1 MTGPAHRRRVLP
13 ALLPALLPV
22 LLAGSLVACGDGDRT
37 PADVAPTTSPTAPPT
52 AAPSATPDGA
62 SPTPVPSP
70 GRPTATTAPEPT
82 SSPAPPCPTPA
93 PTPAPT
99 AYPSPSPTTAPPAPT
114 RPPAPAPS
122 TPVPDAAATVGAWA
136 GLDVE
141 AFETDRAVV
150 ALTFDGGA
158 SDAALSSILGT
169 LAAEG
174 VPATFF
180 VTGDFARAYPGGV
193 TAIARAGHP
202 VGNHSDTHVSFP
214 DSTNAQIHDQLV
226 RADTA
231 ISALTGRATA
241 PLFRF
246 PFGDRTPL
254 DVEVV
259 NAEGYVPIRWTVD
272 TLGWQGT
279 SGGITTAVVR
289 ERVRDT
295 ARRGQVVLM
304 HVGAHPEDGSTL
316 DADALPG
323 MIEDLRA
330 MGYGFTTV
338 PQLLAEG
345 R

>member
-1 MTGPAHRRRVLP
+1 MPTSP
-13 ALLPALLPV
+13 
-22 LLAGSLVACGDGDRT
+22 DRT
-37 PADVAPTTSPTAPPT
+37 TA
-52 AAPSATPDGA
+52 
-62 SPTPVPSP
+62 
-70 GRPTATTAPEPT
+70 
-82 SSPAPPCPTPA
+82 
-93 PTPAPT
+93 PAPT
-99 AYPSPSPTTAPPAPT
+99 AYPSPSPTVRPSPTTPAPT
-114 RPPAPAPS
+114 STTPS
-122 TPVPDAAATVGAWA
+122 VPLPDPWTTVGEWA

-141 AFETDRAVV
+141 AFDTDRAVV

-158 SDAALSSILGT
+158 SDAALASILGT
-169 LAAEG
+169 LREEG

-214 DSTNAQIHDQLV
+214 DSTNAEIHDELV
-226 RADTA
+226 RADGA

-254 DVEVV
+254 DIEVV
-259 NAEGYVPIRWTVD
+259 NDEGYVPIRWTVD

-279 SGGITTAVVR
+279 SGGITTDVVR
-289 ERVRDT
+289 DRVRDT
-295 ARRGQVVLM
+295 ARPGQVVLM

-323 MIEDLRA
+323 MIADLRA
-330 MGYGFTTV
+330 LGYGFTTV
-338 PQLLAEG
+338 PRLLAEG

>member
-1 MTGPAHRRRVLP
+1 MTGPSRRRRVLP
-13 ALLPALLPV
+13 ALLPV
-22 LLAGSLVACGDGDRT
+22 LLAATLVACGGDGGT

-62 SPTPVPSP
+62 SPTPSPSP
-70 GRPTATTAPEPT
+70 GRPTATTAPEPP
-82 SSPAPPCPTPA
+82 SSPAPPGPTPTST
-93 PTPAPT
+93 PTP
-99 AYPSPSPTTAPPAPT
+99 YPSPSPTTAPPAPT
-114 RPPAPAPS
+114 TPPAPPPTTPAPD
-122 TPVPDAAATVGAWA
+122 PAVTVGAWA

-141 AFETDRAVV
+141 AFDTDRAVV

-169 LAAEG
+169 LAQEG

-226 RADTA
+226 RADAA

>member
-1 MTGPAHRRRVLP
+1 MTGPARRRR
-13 ALLPALLPV
+13 ALRTLLTGALTG
-22 LLAGSLVACGDGDRT
+22 ALVACGGGDDPSRGGSPTSAGTSGTRT
-37 PADVAPTTSPTAPPT
+37 AEPSPDDPTPTPSPSESGRPSSTTRPAPTSPPATASAPTT
-52 AAPSATPDGA
+52 PD
-62 SPTPVPSP
+62 
-70 GRPTATTAPEPT
+70 
-82 SSPAPPCPTPA
+82 PAPA
-93 PTPAPT
+93 PTPT
-99 AYPSPSPTTAPPAPT
+99 AHPSPSSTT
-114 RPPAPAPS
+114 PPAPAPS
-122 TPVPDAAATVGAWA
+122 PTPTTPADPVPDPWATVDAWA

-141 AFETDRAVV
+141 AFDTDRAVV

-169 LAAEG
+169 LREED

-193 TAIARAGHP
+193 AAIARAGHP

-226 RADTA
+226 RADAA

-259 NAEGYVPIRWTVD
+259 NDEGYVPIRWTVD

-279 SGGITTAVVR
+279 SEGITTAVVR
-289 ERVRDT
+289 ARVRDT
-295 ARRGQVVLM
+295 ARPGQVVLM

-323 MIEDLRA
+323 MIADLRA

-338 PQLLAEG
+338 PRLLAEG